1 MIVNNTDV
9 LLGTGVVLLLLVFA
23 GIVVLLAL
31 HDWTQEG
38 AQMKELIGTTGF
50 GR

>member
-9 LLGTGVVLLLLVFA
+9 LLGTGIVLLLLVIA

-31 HDWTQEG
+31 HEWRNRKEG
-38 AQMKELIGTTGF
+38 K
-50 GR
+50 